1 MQPDPVVESIHR
13 IREEYAKRF
22 GNDLHAICEDARAKQ
37 GKDGR
42 KVVRLRPRPA
52 ADQERKKASA

>member
-1 MQPDPVVESIHR
+1 MQPDPVVESIRR

-37 GKDGR
+37 GEDGR
-42 KVVRLRPRPA
+42 KVVRLSPRPA
-52 ADQERKKASA
+52 IHQQRREASA

>member
-1 MQPDPVVESIHR
+1 MTSVVENIHR

-37 GKDGR
+37 GRDGR
-42 KVVRLRPRPA
+42 RVVELKPRRA
-52 ADQERKKASA
+52 ADQPPFHSSIL